1 MPLGPPETM
10 TLCWHLLF
18 QVSSTY
24 CDESSSRQGL
34 RALWPTSPRNWCLQP
49 NSPQRTESC
58 QQPLSEPGSQFHP
71 SWTWSWTLQPL
82 PTPWLKPCKRP
93 CWARPSCH
101 TICEIIYMYCLMPII
116 LGKFVIQQ
124 QRSNMIRIRAYVLK
138 LNRSPN
144 VLSQYKSSCPET
156 PSVSWSWDCLV
167 SMRKGEKFIRLKSSF
182 IQSWIA
188 VSLTI

>member
-1 MPLGPPETM
+1 MPSA
-10 TLCWHLLF
+10 
-18 QVSSTY
+18 Q
-24 CDESSSRQGL
+24 R
-34 RALWPTSPRNWCLQP
+34 PTENWI
-49 NSPQRTESC
+49 
-58 QQPLSEPGSQFHP
+58 
-71 SWTWSWTLQPL
+71 L
-82 PTPWLKPCKRP
+82 PTTAEWAWKPVLPQLNLELNLAASAYTLMEALQKTLLSK
-93 CWARPSCH
+93 RPSCH
-101 TICEIIYMYCLMPII
+101 TICEIIYMYYLMPII

-138 LNRSPN
+138 FNRSPN

-188 VSLTI
+188 VNLTI